1 MDNLLT
7 IKLDGCIIITNKYR
21 TVLNGSSN
29 VWDFMTET
37 CCRLRGRMESR
48 REVIQELLPE
58 RRFARQPA
66 GNRYPARHWK
76 GISGDAGKVVVMTIR
91 VVPQS
96 EGFVSF

>member
-29 VWDFMTET
+29 VWDAMTET
-37 CCRLRGRMESR
+37 CYRLRGRMESR

-58 RRFARQPA
+58 RRFASRRSRQATVIRP
-66 GNRYPARHWK
+66 
-76 GISGDAGKVVVMTIR
+76 GIGRGTPEMLEKWSL
-91 VVPQS
+91 
-96 EGFVSF
+96 